1 MSNER
6 TLLTLETAPT
16 QYVDAGQHRFA
27 YRSFGRSSG
36 TPLVFL
42 QHFTG
47 NMDSWDPAV
56 VNRLSDQRPV
66 VVFDNVGVGQSS
78 GLAPDNI
85 EQMATDAAL
94 FMSAIGLSE
103 VDLLGY
109 SLGGM
114 IAQKLAAKSPSL
126 VRRAVLAATA
136 PQGGEEHLMAVL
148 ADATARKGAEDIRLP
163 LFFTSSEASQT
174 AGRAF
179 LKRAT
184 ARVVDR
190 DTESAQ
196 QVFEAQAKALISWC
210 ATKDAENRILRG
222 MKQPILIVGA
232 SNDTMLPSDN
242 AHASVKQLAN
252 ADLLLF
258 HDSGHGVLFQYP
270 EEFVAH
276 TEVFLKS

>member
-27 YRSFGRSSG
+27 YRSFGSSSG

-42 QHFTG
+42 PHFTG

-56 VNRLSDQRPV
+56 VNRLSEQRPV

-85 EQMATDAAL
+85 DQMATDAAL
-94 FMSAIGLSE
+94 FIGAGLTE

-114 IAQKLAAKSPSL
+114 ITQKLAAESPSL
-126 VRRAVLAATA
+126 VRRALLVTTA
-136 PQGGEEHLMAVL
+136 PQGREEHLMAAL
-148 ADATARKGAEDIRLP
+148 ADASARKGAEDIRLP

-184 ARVVDR
+184 ARVEDR

-196 QVFEAQAKALISWC
+196 HWS
-210 ATKDAENRILRG
+210 R
-222 MKQPILIVGA
+222 GA
-232 SNDTMLPSDN
+232 SR
-242 AHASVKQLAN
+242 
-252 ADLLLF
+252 
-258 HDSGHGVLFQYP
+258 
-270 EEFVAH
+270 
-276 TEVFLKS
+276 